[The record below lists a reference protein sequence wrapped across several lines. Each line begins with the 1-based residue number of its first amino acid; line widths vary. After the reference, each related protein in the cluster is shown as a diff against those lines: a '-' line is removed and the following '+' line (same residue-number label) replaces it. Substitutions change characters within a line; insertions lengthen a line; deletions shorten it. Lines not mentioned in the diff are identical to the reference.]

1 MATLTLTKLWINHA
15 GTGAAIA
22 AQSAPGRTRTITTPG
37 QVQTYAAGTRRPI
50 AAGTRDDTYTFT
62 LRLIT
67 TAQLDTLTSW
77 IGQPVQIRNDRGLL
91 LHATY
96 FAIDTAD
103 IRGEHRYDATI
114 TAHTI
119 GPPDEPALVL

>member
-1 MATLTLTKLWINHA
+1 MASVTLTKLWINHA
-15 GTGAAIA
+15 ETGAAIA
-22 AQSAPGRTRTITTPG
+22 AHSAPNRTRTITTPG

-62 LRLIT
+62 LRLVT

-91 LHATY
+91 LHAVY

-119 GPPDEPALVL
+119 TPPDEPALVF